1 MVQDNFFNRSKAEV
15 IVETIQKSTIKN
27 FSFQNIVKG
36 FDVDGKNYTNF
47 LSYMRPIKSALIK
60 SDVNWDNLALL

>member
-15 IVETIQKSTIKN
+15 IVETIQKSTVKN
-27 FSFQNIVKG
+27 FVFQNVVKG

-60 SDVNWDNLALL
+60 SDVSWGNLVLL